1 MTSVARVLLALL
13 LALAVS
19 GVAGGCRKKPPAP
32 APEPPP
38 PAVETPPPA
47 PPPPPPPPSPAPP
60 KPLSEE
66 ELFAKMSLEEAN
78 RQLTDVYFDLDSAA
92 LKDDA
97 RAALQKNGDWF
108 KKWTSTRATIEGH
121 CDSRGT
127 TEYNLALGEQRAAA
141 VRDYLVSLGVPSD
154 HLQIVTKGKEA
165 PVCQEENES
174 CWAKNRRGHF
184 VLTAK

>member
-1 MTSVARVLLALL
+1 MRRVARVLLALL
-13 LALAVS
+13 LAVAVS
-19 GVAGGCRKKPPAP
+19 GAAGGCKKKPPAP

-47 PPPPPPPPSPAPP
+47 PP
-60 KPLSEE
+60 KPLTEE

-78 RQLTDVYFDLDSAA
+78 RQLTDVYFDLDSAT

-108 KKWTSTRATIEGH
+108 KKWTSTRSTIEGH

-127 TEYNLALGEQRAAA
+127 TEYNLALGERRAAA

-154 HLQIVTKGKEA
+154 HLQIVSKGKEA
-165 PVCQEENES
+165 PTCQEETES
-174 CWAKNRRGHF
+174 CWEKNRRGHF

>member
-13 LALAVS
+13 LAIAVS

-38 PAVETPPPA
+38 PAVETQ
-47 PPPPPPPPSPAPP
+47 PPPPPPPPPPAPPAPP
-60 KPLSEE
+60 KPLTEE

-78 RQLTDVYFDLDSAA
+78 RQLTDVYFDLDSAT

-97 RAALQKNGDWF
+97 RAGLQKNADWF
-108 KKWTSTRATIEGH
+108 KKWTSTRATVEGH

-127 TEYNLALGEQRAAA
+127 TEYNLALGERRAAA

-154 HLQIVTKGKEA
+154 HLQIVSKGKEA
-165 PVCQEENES
+165 PVCQEENEG
-174 CWAKNRRGHF
+174 CWSKNRRGHF

>member
-13 LALAVS
+13 LAIAVS

-38 PAVETPPPA
+38 PAVETQ
-47 PPPPPPPPSPAPP
+47 PPPPPPPPPAPPAPP
-60 KPLSEE
+60 KPLTEE

-78 RQLTDVYFDLDSAA
+78 RQLTDVYFDLDSAT

-97 RAALQKNGDWF
+97 RAGLQKNADWF
-108 KKWTSTRATIEGH
+108 KKWTSTRATVEGH

-127 TEYNLALGEQRAAA
+127 TEYNLALGERRAAA

-154 HLQIVTKGKEA
+154 HLQIVSKGKEA
-165 PVCQEENES
+165 PVCQEENEG
-174 CWAKNRRGHF
+174 CWSKNRRGHF